1 MLSEHALHTISQV
14 SVYTLEKTKK
24 VNKQTNS
31 DQSWKL
37 STTTIIENVI
47 IKNFNLKRKL
57 KIIITIL
64 LLLLIIIITTTKRG
78 TEITRF
84 PMRTKANVQAGYAFP
99 KMFSQERFSN
109 DLQGKQI
116 KKEFASIKSS
126 ILLNFQFDDL
136 IRRKNSLVETDH
148 SEEEIDECEFS
159 RSFYRSFY
167 RKDLES

>member
-57 KIIITIL
+57 KIIISIL
-64 LLLLIIIITTTKRG
+64 LLLVIIIITTTKRG

-84 PMRTKANVQAGYAFP
+84 PMRSKANVQAGYAFP

-159 RSFYRSFY
+159 RSFYR
-167 RKDLES
+167 KDLES

>member
-1 MLSEHALHTISQV
+1 MLSEHVLHTISQV

-37 STTTIIENVI
+37 STTTIIENFI

-64 LLLLIIIITTTKRG
+64 LLLIIIIITTTKRG

-84 PMRTKANVQAGYAFP
+84 PMRSKANVQAGYAFP

-136 IRRKNSLVETDH
+136 ISRKNSLVETDH

-159 RSFYRSFY
+159 RSFYR
-167 RKDLES
+167 KDLES

>member
-1 MLSEHALHTISQV
+1 MLSEHVLHTISQV

-47 IKNFNLKRKL
+47 IKNFNLKRKF
-57 KIIITIL
+57 KIIIAIL
-64 LLLLIIIITTTKRG
+64 LLLLIIIITTTTRR

-84 PMRTKANVQAGYAFP
+84 PMRSKANVQAGYAFP

-126 ILLNFQFDDL
+126 ILLNFQFDD
-136 IRRKNSLVETDH
+136 
-148 SEEEIDECEFS
+148 
-159 RSFYRSFY
+159 
-167 RKDLES
+167 

>member
-1 MLSEHALHTISQV
+1 MLSEHVLHTISQV

-47 IKNFNLKRKL
+47 IKNLL

-64 LLLLIIIITTTKRG
+64 LLLLIIIIITTTTRG

-84 PMRTKANVQAGYAFP
+84 PMRSKANVQAGYAFP

-126 ILLNFQFDDL
+126 ILLNFQFDD
-136 IRRKNSLVETDH
+136 
-148 SEEEIDECEFS
+148 
-159 RSFYRSFY
+159 
-167 RKDLES
+167 

>member
-14 SVYTLEKTKK
+14 SVYTLEKTKR

-64 LLLLIIIITTTKRG
+64 LLLIIIIITTTKRG

-84 PMRTKANVQAGYAFP
+84 PMRSKANVQAGYAFP

-159 RSFYRSFY
+159 RSFYR
-167 RKDLES
+167 KDLES

>member
-64 LLLLIIIITTTKRG
+64 LLLIIIIITTTKRG

-84 PMRTKANVQAGYAFP
+84 PMRSKANVQAGYAFP

-126 ILLNFQFDDL
+126 ILLDFQFDDL

-159 RSFYRSFY
+159 RSFYR
-167 RKDLES
+167 KDLES

>member
-1 MLSEHALHTISQV
+1 MLSEHVLHTISQV

-47 IKNFNLKRKL
+47 IKNLL

-64 LLLLIIIITTTKRG
+64 LLLIIIIIITTTTRG

-84 PMRTKANVQAGYAFP
+84 PIRSKANVQAGYAFP

-136 IRRKNSLVETDH
+136 ISRKNSLVETDH

-159 RSFYRSFY
+159 RSFTE
-167 RKDLES
+167 KI

>member
-1 MLSEHALHTISQV
+1 MLSEHVLHTISQV

-47 IKNFNLKRKL
+47 IKNFNLKRKF
-57 KIIITIL
+57 KIIIAIL
-64 LLLLIIIITTTKRG
+64 LLLLIIIITTTTRG

-84 PMRTKANVQAGYAFP
+84 PMRSKANVQAGYAFP

-116 KKEFASIKSS
+116 LKEFASIKSS
-126 ILLNFQFDDL
+126 ILLNFQFDD
-136 IRRKNSLVETDH
+136 
-148 SEEEIDECEFS
+148 
-159 RSFYRSFY
+159 
-167 RKDLES
+167 

>member
-64 LLLLIIIITTTKRG
+64 LLLMIIIITTTKRG

-84 PMRTKANVQAGYAFP
+84 PMRSKANVQAGYAFP

-159 RSFYRSFY
+159 RSFYR
-167 RKDLES
+167 KDLES

>member
-1 MLSEHALHTISQV
+1 MLSEHVLHTISQV

-57 KIIITIL
+57 KIIISIL
-64 LLLLIIIITTTKRG
+64 LLLVIIIITTTKRG

-84 PMRTKANVQAGYAFP
+84 PMRSKANVQAGYAFP

-159 RSFYRSFY
+159 RSFYR
-167 RKDLES
+167 KDLES

>member
-64 LLLLIIIITTTKRG
+64 LILIIIIITTTKRG

-84 PMRTKANVQAGYAFP
+84 PMRSKANVQAGYAFP

-159 RSFYRSFY
+159 RSFYR
-167 RKDLES
+167 KDLES

>member
-64 LLLLIIIITTTKRG
+64 LLPIIIIITTTKRG

-84 PMRTKANVQAGYAFP
+84 PMRSKANVQAGYAFP

-159 RSFYRSFY
+159 RSFYR
-167 RKDLES
+167 KDLES

>member
-1 MLSEHALHTISQV
+1 MLSEHVLHTISQV

-37 STTTIIENVI
+37 STTTIMENVI

-64 LLLLIIIITTTKRG
+64 LLLIIIIITTTKRG

-84 PMRTKANVQAGYAFP
+84 PMRSKANVQAGYAFP

-159 RSFYRSFY
+159 RSFYR
-167 RKDLES
+167 KDLES

>member
-84 PMRTKANVQAGYAFP
+84 PMRSKANVQAGYALP

-159 RSFYRSFY
+159 RSFYR
-167 RKDLES
+167 KDLES

>member
-1 MLSEHALHTISQV
+1 MLSEHVLHTISQV

-47 IKNFNLKRKL
+47 IKNFNLKRKF
-57 KIIITIL
+57 KIIIAI
-64 LLLLIIIITTTKRG
+64 LLLLIIIIIIITTTTRG

-84 PMRTKANVQAGYAFP
+84 PMRSKANVQAGYAFP

-116 KKEFASIKSS
+116 KKEFASIK
-126 ILLNFQFDDL
+126 
-136 IRRKNSLVETDH
+136 
-148 SEEEIDECEFS
+148 
-159 RSFYRSFY
+159 
-167 RKDLES
+167 

>member
-136 IRRKNSLVETDH
+136 ISRKNSLVETDH

-159 RSFYRSFY
+159 RSFYR
-167 RKDLES
+167 KDLES

>member
-64 LLLLIIIITTTKRG
+64 LLIIIIIITTTKRG

-84 PMRTKANVQAGYAFP
+84 PMRSKANVQAGYAFP

-159 RSFYRSFY
+159 RSFYR
-167 RKDLES
+167 KDLES

>member
-1 MLSEHALHTISQV
+1 MLSEHVLHTISQV

-47 IKNFNLKRKL
+47 IKNFNFTSKKKKKL

-64 LLLLIIIITTTKRG
+64 LLLLIVIITTTTRG

-84 PMRTKANVQAGYAFP
+84 PMRSKANVQAGYAFP

-126 ILLNFQFDDL
+126 ILLNFQFDD
-136 IRRKNSLVETDH
+136 
-148 SEEEIDECEFS
+148 
-159 RSFYRSFY
+159 
-167 RKDLES
+167 

>member
-31 DQSWKL
+31 DQSWKP

-57 KIIITIL
+57 KIIISIL
-64 LLLLIIIITTTKRG
+64 LLLVIIIITTTKRG

-84 PMRTKANVQAGYAFP
+84 PMRSKANVQAGYAFP

-159 RSFYRSFY
+159 RSFYR
-167 RKDLES
+167 KDLES

>member
-1 MLSEHALHTISQV
+1 MLSEHVLHTISQV

-47 IKNFNLKRKL
+47 IKNLL

-64 LLLLIIIITTTKRG
+64 LLLLIIIITTTTRG

-84 PMRTKANVQAGYAFP
+84 PIRSKANVQAGYAFP

-116 KKEFASIKSS
+116 KKEFASIK
-126 ILLNFQFDDL
+126 
-136 IRRKNSLVETDH
+136 
-148 SEEEIDECEFS
+148 
-159 RSFYRSFY
+159 
-167 RKDLES
+167 

>member
-159 RSFYRSFY
+159 RSFYR
-167 RKDLES
+167 KDLES

>member
-84 PMRTKANVQAGYAFP
+84 PMRSKANVQAGYAFP

-159 RSFYRSFY
+159 RSFYR
-167 RKDLES
+167 KDLES

>member
-84 PMRTKANVQAGYAFP
+84 PMRSKANVQAGYAFP

-148 SEEEIDECEFS
+148 SEEKIDECEFS
-159 RSFYRSFY
+159 RSFYR
-167 RKDLES
+167 KDLES

>member
-64 LLLLIIIITTTKRG
+64 LLLLLIIITTTKRG

-84 PMRTKANVQAGYAFP
+84 PMRSKANVQAGYAFP

-159 RSFYRSFY
+159 RSFYR
-167 RKDLES
+167 KDLES

>member
-1 MLSEHALHTISQV
+1 MLSEHVLHTISQV

-47 IKNFNLKRKL
+47 IKNLL

-64 LLLLIIIITTTKRG
+64 LLLLLIIIIITTTTRG

-84 PMRTKANVQAGYAFP
+84 PMRSKANVQAGYAFP

-126 ILLNFQFDDL
+126 ILLNFQFDD
-136 IRRKNSLVETDH
+136 
-148 SEEEIDECEFS
+148 
-159 RSFYRSFY
+159 
-167 RKDLES
+167 

>member
-37 STTTIIENVI
+37 STTTIIENFI

-64 LLLLIIIITTTKRG
+64 LLLIIIIITTTKRG

-84 PMRTKANVQAGYAFP
+84 PMRSKANVQAGYAFP

-136 IRRKNSLVETDH
+136 ISRKNSLVETDH

-159 RSFYRSFY
+159 RSFYR
-167 RKDLES
+167 KDLES

>member
-64 LLLLIIIITTTKRG
+64 LLLIIIIITTTKRG

-84 PMRTKANVQAGYAFP
+84 PMRSKANVQAGYAFP

-159 RSFYRSFY
+159 RSFYR
-167 RKDLES
+167 KDLES

>member
-64 LLLLIIIITTTKRG
+64 LLLIIIIITTTKRG

-84 PMRTKANVQAGYAFP
+84 PMRSKANVQAGYAFP

-136 IRRKNSLVETDH
+136 IRSKNSLVETDH

-159 RSFYRSFY
+159 RSFYR
-167 RKDLES
+167 KDLES

>member
-57 KIIITIL
+57 KIIISIL
-64 LLLLIIIITTTKRG
+64 PLVIIIIITTTKRG

-84 PMRTKANVQAGYAFP
+84 PMRSKANVQAGYAFP

-159 RSFYRSFY
+159 RSFYR
-167 RKDLES
+167 KDLES

>member
-37 STTTIIENVI
+37 STTTIMENVI

-64 LLLLIIIITTTKRG
+64 LLLIIIIITTTKRG

-84 PMRTKANVQAGYAFP
+84 PMRSKANVQAGYAFP

-136 IRRKNSLVETDH
+136 ISRKNSLVETDH

-159 RSFYRSFY
+159 RSFYR
-167 RKDLES
+167 KDLES

>member
-1 MLSEHALHTISQV
+1 MLSEHVLHTISQV

-47 IKNFNLKRKL
+47 IKNLL

-64 LLLLIIIITTTKRG
+64 LLLIITIIITTTTRG

-84 PMRTKANVQAGYAFP
+84 PMRCKANVQAGYAFP

-136 IRRKNSLVETDH
+136 ISRK
-148 SEEEIDECEFS
+148 
-159 RSFYRSFY
+159 
-167 RKDLES
+167 K

>member
-37 STTTIIENVI
+37 STTTIIENFI

-64 LLLLIIIITTTKRG
+64 LLLIIIIITTTKRG

-84 PMRTKANVQAGYAFP
+84 PMRSKANVQAGYAFP

-159 RSFYRSFY
+159 RSFYR
-167 RKDLES
+167 KDLES

>member
-24 VNKQTNS
+24 VNKQTNL

-64 LLLLIIIITTTKRG
+64 LLLIMIIITTTKRG

-84 PMRTKANVQAGYAFP
+84 PMRSKANVQAGYAFP

-159 RSFYRSFY
+159 RSFYR
-167 RKDLES
+167 KDLES

>member
-14 SVYTLEKTKK
+14 SVYTLEKTKR

-84 PMRTKANVQAGYAFP
+84 PMRSKANVLAGYAFP

-159 RSFYRSFY
+159 RSFYR
-167 RKDLES
+167 KDLES

>member
-47 IKNFNLKRKL
+47 IKNFNFTSKKKRKL

-64 LLLLIIIITTTKRG
+64 LLLIITIIITTTTRG

-84 PMRTKANVQAGYAFP
+84 PMRCKANVQAGYAFP

-136 IRRKNSLVETDH
+136 ISRK
-148 SEEEIDECEFS
+148 
-159 RSFYRSFY
+159 
-167 RKDLES
+167 K